1 MEITKSNLHTAI
13 AALRQCAKEN
23 KNKNY
28 STGSIRV
35 SDLCDDVAD
44 FLEKIKNVDDFL
56 EKVKNEQI

>member
-1 MEITKSNLHTAI
+1 MKITKSNLHTAI

-28 STGSIRV
+28 STGSIRI

-44 FLEKIKNVDDFL
+44 FLEK
-56 EKVKNEQI
+56 VKNEQI